1 MSQVRE
7 QGAVVGRGR
16 ASWEGSGGGGEDE
29 KGGSGVR
36 RSRNGGRDGSES
48 YARLSSF
55 SPALISF
62 DGWFSKFDS
71 IPAPEKCL
79 TSFWK
84 A

>member
-1 MSQVRE
+1 
-7 QGAVVGRGR
+7 
-16 ASWEGSGGGGEDE
+16 
-29 KGGSGVR
+29 VR

-62 DGWFSKFDS
+62 DGWFLTFDS

-79 TSFWK
+79 TCLESMSRKWYATPYYFTFRWQTLYTAK
-84 A
+84 